1 MKDFFIGVGLLVAGV
16 LIIVGI
22 SFGGLWSYRYFAPRY
37 EDARRKVFKETR
49 SYNEGKMQQLAK
61 YRYEYLTG
69 TVEEKTIIGS
79 TIRHMFADYES
90 QELPIELR
98 NFLDE
103 IKGGY

>member
-1 MKDFFIGVGLLVAGV
+1 MKDFFIGLGLLVVGV
-16 LIIVGI
+16 LIIIGI

-61 YRYEYLTG
+61 YWHEYITG
-69 TVEEKTIIGS
+69 TVEEKEVIGS

-90 QELPIELR
+90 QELPVELR